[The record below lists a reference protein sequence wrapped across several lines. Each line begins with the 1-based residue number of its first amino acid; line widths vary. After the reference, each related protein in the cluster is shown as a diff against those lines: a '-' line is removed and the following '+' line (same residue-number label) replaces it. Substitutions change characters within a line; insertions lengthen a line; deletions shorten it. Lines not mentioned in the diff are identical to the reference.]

1 MATTKYW
8 ALVYRKTHLDEGY
21 FFRKVAN
28 VVPTSEKWEADQLAT
43 WVEVTG
49 DLKTAMTDP
58 SDTRIVDDQRTRY
71 SFESQTWD
79 AFFVKP
85 SIAEKT
91 PADPQQSALEY
102 ALSQRETLL
111 KEAAIRKKVRDITPG
126 FAAAI
131 DAYVEELNN
140 LEIVKG
146 KTFDLV
152 WPIQP
157 WSSSV
162 TSNSEAKIAGEAGMF
177 SKYYGQTEFAPGVT
191 PRFSSEGYVNGQ
203 KFIFCIYLSRR
214 LRQVY

>member
-8 ALVYRKTHLDEGY
+8 ALVYRQTHLDEGY
-21 FFRKVAN
+21 FYRKVAN

-43 WVEVTG
+43 WIEVTG

-71 SFESQTWD
+71 DFVSQTWN
-79 AFFVKP
+79 AVFVKP
-85 SIAEKT
+85 KVAELT
-91 PADPQQSALEY
+91 PNDPQQHAFEN
-102 ALSQRETLL
+102 ALSAKERLL
-111 KEAAIRKKVRDITPG
+111 KEAAIRKKVRDITTG
-126 FAAAI
+126 FSEAI

-146 KTFDLV
+146 QVSDIV

-157 WSSSV
+157 WS
-162 TSNSEAKIAGEAGMF
+162 TSNTPNHESKLAGDSGVY
-177 SKYYGQTEFAPGVT
+177 SKHYAQTEFAPGVT

-203 KFIFCIYLSRR
+203 KFIFCFHLSRR
-214 LRQVY
+214 LWQVY

>member
-8 ALVYRKTHLDEGY
+8 ALVFRETHLDEGY

-49 DLKTAMTDP
+49 DLKTAMTDS

-71 SFESQTWD
+71 DFVSKTWN
-79 AFFVKP
+79 AVFVKP
-85 SIAEKT
+85 KVAEPVSK
-91 PADPQQSALEY
+91 DPQQETFKNALAAKE
-102 ALSQRETLL
+102 RLL
-111 KEAAIRKKVRDITPG
+111 KEAAIRKRVRDITPG
-126 FAAAI
+126 FSAAL

-146 KTFDLV
+146 RVFDIV

-157 WSSSV
+157 WS
-162 TSNSEAKIAGEAGMF
+162 TSHTPNNEAKIASDSGVY
-177 SKYYGQTEFAPGVT
+177 SKHYGQTEFAPGVT
-191 PRFSSEGYVNGQ
+191 PRFSSEGYVNG
-203 KFIFCIYLSRR
+203 
-214 LRQVY
+214 